1 MSEVISWKNA
11 EHRNLDA
18 YSGVEMGDE
27 SHLTRVEDVE
37 ALVALQAEEE
47 GITDPVVTGHTYVR
61 RTKHIYFGR
70 GTEEAEG
77 SSNCGTCD
85 GGDCGSCKVLT
96 YLTLRVRSAAVIAEE
111 EAQHLRIRQEYE
123 ATHTKVECFLRDGKP
138 VIREGKPQTRWIHN
152 RDMREVHLPARRALR
167 DRDVPRERGP
177 DPRGGVGLG
186 GRGCR
191 RGDAHARA
199 GAARRHLHP
208 REQHERLRVRA
219 DARGRIAQGALQG
232 LLAGPV
238 ARAHEARPQA
248 VDAPVVARRRGAVS
262 VVVTRCDVLAA
273 LAAWLAR
280 LPPGSFFAY
289 SQGFAAPSLR
299 STPFTCSAFH
309 PAARNS
315 IERRTIQVIS
325 R

>member
-152 RDMREVHLPARRALR
+152 RDMRE
-167 DRDVPRERGP
+167 GYTFQ
-177 DPRGGVGLG
+177 LG
-186 GRGCR
+186 GPYETATFRVSEDLTHAVAWGWEVEVADEVMRMRELEQPAGIYILESNMSDCAFVRMHEDGSLKARCKGSSLGLWRELTKRG
-191 RGDAHARA
+191 
-199 GAARRHLHP
+199 LKLSMP
-208 REQHERLRVRA
+208 L
-219 DARGRIAQGALQG
+219 
-232 LLAGPV
+232 
-238 ARAHEARPQA
+238 
-248 VDAPVVARRRGAVS
+248 
-262 VVVTRCDVLAA
+262 
-273 LAAWLAR
+273 W
-280 LPPGSFFAY
+280 
-289 SQGFAAPSLR
+289 
-299 STPFTCSAFH
+299 
-309 PAARNS
+309 
-315 IERRTIQVIS
+315 
-325 R
+325 